1 MHSFYYSITQQKL
14 LQISFPNIVIAGG
27 LLILML
33 VLIFLI
39 FVVIARQQQN
49 KLYLN
54 QKRMQED
61 FQQQLLQS
69 QLETQEYSFNQISQ
83 ELHDNIGQLLSS
95 TKLLLGIASMDMETV
110 PDTIKTAEQT
120 VGKAIQD
127 LRSLS
132 KSLDKEW
139 LHQFNFVENLEAEKD
154 RINAARNI
162 QVQLISQYEKL
173 PLDPQAQVMLF
184 RVVQEALQ
192 NSIKHAFPKH
202 ISIKIN
208 NTNHHF
214 ELLIEDDG
222 RGFDIESAKK
232 ESLGLRN
239 MEHRTQL
246 LGGTIEWK
254 PAETKGTVIKIM
266 IPVKEE

>member
-1 MHSFYYSITQQKL
+1 MSSDVVLIIL
-14 LQISFPNIVIAGG
+14 AVILA
-27 LLILML
+27 
-33 VLIFLI
+33 LIFLGVV
-39 FVVIARQQQN
+39 FVVVLVYYSN
-49 KLYLN
+49 KKKKMLQEKIVMKN
-54 QKRMQED
+54 Q
-61 FQQQLLQS
+61 FQQELLQS

-95 TKLLLGIASMDMETV
+95 TKLLLGIASMEMKEV

-132 KSLDKEW
+132 KSLNKEW
-139 LHQFNFVENLEAEKD
+139 LHQFNLIENLEAEKE

-162 QVQLISQYEKL
+162 KVELNSQYEKL
-173 PLDPQAQVMLF
+173 PLEPDAQVMLF

-192 NSIKHAFPKH
+192 NSIKHSFAKH
-202 ISIKIN
+202 IAIQIK
-208 NTNHHF
+208 NTDAHF
-214 ELLIEDDG
+214 ELSIEDNG

-246 LGGTIEWK
+246 LGGTIEWQQG
-254 PAETKGTVIKIM
+254 ETKGMKIIIKI
-266 IPVKEE
+266 PVNEVNRQS

>member
-1 MHSFYYSITQQKL
+1 MPDKYQEVF
-14 LQISFPNIVIAGG
+14 IVTIVGTIVFV
-27 LLILML
+27 ILTG
-33 VLIFLI
+33 FLI
-39 FVVIARQQQN
+39 YILLTYQRRRFRHQQEIEQME
-49 KLYLN
+49 KQY
-54 QKRMQED
+54 RE
-61 FQQQLLQS
+61 QLLQS
-69 QLETQEYSFNQISQ
+69 QLETQEYSFHQISQ

-95 TKLLLGIASMDMETV
+95 TKLLLGITTMEMQTV
-110 PDTIKTAEQT
+110 PDTLKTAEQT

-132 KSLDKEW
+132 KSLNKEW
-139 LHQFNFVENLEAEKD
+139 LHQFNLVENLEAEKD

-162 QVQLISQYEKL
+162 EVHLISQYEKL
-173 PLDPQAQVMLF
+173 PLEPDAQVMLF

-202 ISIKIN
+202 ISIEIK
-208 NTNHHF
+208 NTDSHF
-214 ELLIEDDG
+214 ELTIEDDG

-254 PAETKGTVIKIM
+254 PREEKGTLITIS
-266 IPVKEE
+266 IPVHS

>member
-1 MHSFYYSITQQKL
+1 MQADRFHEILIFIITG
-14 LQISFPNIVIAGG
+14 IVVF
-27 LLILML
+27 L
-33 VLIFLI
+33 VLSGLMVFILLFYQKKR
-39 FVVIARQQQN
+39 FQHRQEILEMEKQ
-49 KLYLN
+49 Y
-54 QKRMQED
+54 REE
-61 FQQQLLQS
+61 LLQS

-95 TKLLLGIASMDMETV
+95 TKLLLGIATMELKEV
-110 PDTIKTAEQT
+110 PDTLKTAEQT
-120 VGKAIQD
+120 VGKAIVD

-132 KSLDKEW
+132 KSLSKEW
-139 LHQFNFVENLEAEKD
+139 LHQFNLVQNLEAEKE

-162 QVQLISQYEKL
+162 EVQLISQYDKL
-173 PLDPQAQVMLF
+173 PLEPDAQVMLF

-192 NSIKHAFPKH
+192 NSIKHSFAKH
-202 ISIKIN
+202 IIIEIR
-208 NTNHHF
+208 NTDEHF
-214 ELLIEDDG
+214 ELTIEDDG

-254 PAETKGTVIKIM
+254 PGADRGTVIVIR
-266 IPVKEE
+266 IPVGI

>member
-1 MHSFYYSITQQKL
+1 MPSNDKY
-14 LQISFPNIVIAGG
+14 NE
-27 LLILML
+27 
-33 VLIFLI
+33 VLIFIIIGIIVFLVISGLMI
-39 FVVIARQQQN
+39 FI
-49 KLYLN
+49 LLFY
-54 QKRMQED
+54 QKKR
-61 FQQQLLQS
+61 FQHKKQVLEMEKQYREQLLQS

-95 TKLLLGIASMDMETV
+95 TKLLLGIASMEMETV

-120 VGKAIQD
+120 VAKAIVD

-132 KSLDKEW
+132 KSLNKEW
-139 LHQFNFVENLEAEKD
+139 LHQFNLVENLEAEKE

-162 QVQLISQYEKL
+162 KVELNSQYEKL
-173 PLDPQAQVMLF
+173 PLEPDAQVMLF

-192 NSIKHAFPKH
+192 NSIKHSFAKH
-202 ISIKIN
+202 IIIQIK
-208 NTNHHF
+208 NTDAHF
-214 ELLIEDDG
+214 ELSIEDDG

-239 MEHRTQL
+239 MEHRTAL

-254 PAETKGTVIKIM
+254 LAETKGTVITIR
-266 IPVKEE
+266 IPIKEEA